1 MLNCFDFPQV
11 TAVFEGLQQGRIL
24 CTAAL
29 DENVLLTAGEN
40 TVSGTLLS
48 LSFFLPFLFSS
59 SHSLSLVHFIHYPLS
74 LSLRLY
80 TCGI

>member
-1 MLNCFDFPQV
+1 M
-11 TAVFEGLQQGRIL
+11 FEGLQQGRIL

-48 LSFFLPFLFSS
+48 FFFPPFSFLSFSLSFFGPFYSLP
-59 SHSLSLVHFIHYPLS
+59 PLS
-74 LSLRLY
+74 LSLSDCIRVESKSRWS
-80 TCGI
+80 